1 MPSDTPRAEPAL
13 ELRDVSKQFGDLQA
27 LKSVSLRVAPGDSIL
42 LYGPNGAGK
51 TTLLRVL
58 STLARPSK
66 GKVLLNGEDVHSNPV
81 AAKSAIGFVTHTT
94 FLYGELTV
102 RENLEFAGKLFG
114 LTSIDKRLADVLDTF
129 HLRERAGTMVREL
142 SRGYQQRVSLARAFL
157 HDPQFLLL
165 DEPFTGLDAASA
177 ESLQGLMRRLE
188 GQGKALIFST
198 HDFEQ
203 GKAIAR
209 RLVALE
215 NGKVRYDGPVSHAPI
230 AVLRAADSPSAGALS
245 ASFP

>member
-1 MPSDTPRAEPAL
+1 LDGPGAKPAL
-13 ELRDVSKQFGDLQA
+13 EVRDVSKRFGDLPA
-27 LKSVSLRVAPGDSIL
+27 LVAVSLRIEPGDSVL

-58 STLARPSK
+58 AMLARPSE
-66 GKVLLNGEDVHSNPV
+66 GAVICGGGNVHQNP
-81 AAKSAIGFVTHTT
+81 AAVKAAIGFVSHTT
-94 FLYGELTV
+94 LLYGELNA
-102 RENLEFAGKLFG
+102 RENLEFTGKLFG
-114 LTSIDKRLADVLDTF
+114 LADLSQRVAAVLDTF
-129 HLRERAGTMVREL
+129 HLRERAETPVREL

-165 DEPFTGLDAASA
+165 DEPFTGLDAASS
-177 ESLQGLMRRLE
+177 ESLQALMRSLP

-203 GKAIAR
+203 GAATAQ

-215 NGKVRYDGPVSHAPI
+215 GGRVRYDGP
-230 AVLRAADSPSAGALS
+230 LS
-245 ASFP
+245 AAPLAALRIAATRS

>member
-1 MPSDTPRAEPAL
+1 MSSDTPRTNPAL
-13 ELRDVSKQFGDLQA
+13 ELRDVSKQFGILQA
-27 LKSVSLRVAPGDSIL
+27 LAGVCLRVEPGDSIL

-58 STLARPSK
+58 STLARPSE
-66 GKVLLNGEDVHSNPV
+66 GKVLYDGADVHAQPT
-81 AAKSAIGFVTHTT
+81 AAKAAIGFVSHTT
-94 FLYGELTV
+94 FLYGELTA

-114 LTSIDKRLADVLDTF
+114 LRDPSQRIAVVLDLF
-129 HLRERAGTMVREL
+129 HLRERAGTPVREL

-165 DEPFTGLDAASA
+165 DEPFTGLDAAST
-177 ESLQGLMRRLE
+177 ESLQGLMRRLRA
-188 GQGKALIFST
+188 QGKGLIFST

-209 RLVALE
+209 RLVAME
-215 NGKVRYDGPVSHAPI
+215 RGKVRYDGPISSAPM
-230 AVLRAADSPSAGALS
+230 AALRKGVRSQEPGAGS
-245 ASFP
+245 

>member
-1 MPSDTPRAEPAL
+1 MPSDTPHARPAL
-13 ELRDVSKQFGDLQA
+13 ELRDVSKQFGVYQA
-27 LKSVSLRVAPGDSIL
+27 LNGVCLRVEHGDSIL

-58 STLARPSK
+58 STLARPSE
-66 GKVLLNGEDVHSNPV
+66 GTVLFDGADVLSNPV
-81 AAKSAIGFVTHTT
+81 AAKSAIGFVSHTT
-94 FLYGELTV
+94 FLYGELTA

-114 LTSIDKRLADVLDTF
+114 LANLPQRVSGVLEVF
-129 HLRERAGTMVREL
+129 HLGERAGTPVREL

-165 DEPFTGLDAASA
+165 DEPFTGLDAAST
-177 ESLQGLMRRLE
+177 ESLQDLMRSLQD
-188 GQGKALIFST
+188 QGKALIFST

-203 GKAIAR
+203 GKAIAK

-215 NGKVRYDGPVSHAPI
+215 AGKVRYDGPV
-230 AVLRAADSPSAGALS
+230 RAGVRSQEPGARS
-245 ASFP
+245 

>member
-1 MPSDTPRAEPAL
+1 MPSETPRVKPAL
-13 ELRDVSKQFGDLQA
+13 ELRDVSKQFGDFQA
-27 LKSVSLRVAPGDSIL
+27 LNGVSLRVEPGDSIL

-58 STLARPSK
+58 STLARPSE
-66 GKVLLNGEDVHSNPV
+66 GKVLYDGADILANPA
-81 AAKSAIGFVTHTT
+81 AAKSVIGFISHTT
-94 FLYGELTV
+94 FLYGELSA
-102 RENLEFAGKLFG
+102 RENLQFMGKLFG
-114 LTSIDKRLADVLDTF
+114 LTDLPHRIPVVLDLF
-129 HLRERAGTMVREL
+129 RLRERAETPVREL

-165 DEPFTGLDAASA
+165 DEPFTGLDAAST
-177 ESLQGLMRRLE
+177 ESLQDLMRSLQ
-188 GQGKALIFST
+188 GQGKAVIFST

-215 NGKVRYDGPVSHAPI
+215 AGKIRYDGPVSSAPKI
-230 AVLRAADSPSAGALS
+230 GVRS
-245 ASFP
+245 

>member
-1 MPSDTPRAEPAL
+1 MPSDTPRARPAL
-13 ELRDVSKQFGDLQA
+13 ELRDVSKQFGVSQA
-27 LKSVSLRVAPGDSIL
+27 LNGVCLRVEPGDSIL

-58 STLARPSK
+58 STLARPTE
-66 GKVLLNGEDVHSNPV
+66 GTVLYAGADVLAHPA
-81 AAKSAIGFVTHTT
+81 AAKSAMGFVSHTT
-94 FLYGELTV
+94 FLYGELTA

-114 LTSIDKRLADVLDTF
+114 LADLPQRLAGVLDLF
-129 HLRERAGTMVREL
+129 HLRERAETPVREL

-177 ESLQGLMRRLE
+177 ESLQGLMRRLQE
-188 GQGKALIFST
+188 QGKALIFST

-203 GKAIAR
+203 GRATAR
-209 RLVALE
+209 RLVVLE
-215 NGKVRYDGPVSHAPI
+215 RGKVRYDGPISTAPL
-230 AVLRAADSPSAGALS
+230 AALRIGVRSQKSEARNEE
-245 ASFP
+245 

>member
-1 MPSDTPRAEPAL
+1 MPSDTPRAESAL
-13 ELRDVSKQFGDLQA
+13 ELRDVSKQFGVLQA
-27 LKSVSLRVAPGDSIL
+27 LTRVCLRIEPGDSIL

-58 STLARPSK
+58 STLARPSE
-66 GKVLLNGEDVHSNPV
+66 GAVLYNGADVLAHPA
-81 AAKSAIGFVTHTT
+81 AAKSAIGFVSHTT
-94 FLYGELTV
+94 FLYGELTA
-102 RENLEFAGKLFG
+102 RENLDFAGKLFG
-114 LTSIDKRLADVLDTF
+114 LTNLPQRRADVLDLF
-129 HLRERAGTMVREL
+129 HLRERAETPVREL

-165 DEPFTGLDAASA
+165 DEPFTGLDAAST
-177 ESLQGLMRRLE
+177 ESLAAVLQGLGE
-188 GQGKALIFST
+188 QGKALIFST

-215 NGKVRYDGPVSHAPI
+215 GGRVKYDGSVK
-230 AVLRAADSPSAGALS
+230 
-245 ASFP
+245 

>member
-1 MPSDTPRAEPAL
+1 MRV
-13 ELRDVSKQFGDLQA
+13 EL
-27 LKSVSLRVAPGDSIL
+27 GDSIL

-58 STLARPSK
+58 STLARPSE
-66 GKVLLNGEDVHSNPV
+66 GKVVYDGADVLANPA
-81 AAKSAIGFVTHTT
+81 AAKAAIGFVSHTT
-94 FLYGELTV
+94 FLYGELTA

-114 LTSIDKRLADVLDTF
+114 LVDLGQRLAVVLDLF
-129 HLRERAGTMVREL
+129 HLRERAETPVREL

-165 DEPFTGLDAASA
+165 DEPFTGLDAAST
-177 ESLQGLMRRLE
+177 ESLQELMRNLRD
-188 GQGKALIFST
+188 QGKALIFST

-203 GKAIAR
+203 GRAIAT

-215 NGKVRYDGPVSHAPI
+215 RGKVGYDGPINAAPMES
-230 AVLRAADSPSAGALS
+230 LRTKL
-245 ASFP
+245 

>member
-1 MPSDTPRAEPAL
+1 MKQGTEPAL
-13 ELRDVSKQFGDLQA
+13 ELRDVSKQFGDFQA
-27 LKSVSLRVAPGDSIL
+27 LSGVCLRVEPGDCIL

-58 STLARPSK
+58 STLARPSE
-66 GKVLLNGEDVHSNPV
+66 GKVFYGGADVLAHPA
-81 AAKSAIGFVTHTT
+81 AAKAAIGFVSHTT
-94 FLYGELTV
+94 FLYGELTA

-114 LTSIDKRLADVLDTF
+114 LTDLSQQLDEVLDLF
-129 HLRERAGTMVREL
+129 HLRERAHTHVREL
-142 SRGYQQRVSLARAFL
+142 SRGYQQRISLARAFL

-165 DEPFTGLDAASA
+165 DEPFTGLDAASTDA
-177 ESLQGLMRRLE
+177 LQDVMRRLHE
-188 GQGKALIFST
+188 QGKALIFST

-215 NGKVRYDGPVSHAPI
+215 AGKVRYDGPVRTGDRSQESGDG
-230 AVLRAADSPSAGALS
+230 RM
-245 ASFP
+245 

>member
-1 MPSDTPRAEPAL
+1 MPPDTPRAKPAL
-13 ELRDVSKQFGDLQA
+13 ELRDVSKQFGDFQA
-27 LKSVSLRVAPGDSIL
+27 LSGVCLRVEPGDSVL

-58 STLARPSK
+58 STLARPSE
-66 GKVLLNGEDVHSNPV
+66 GKVLYDGADVQAHPA
-81 AAKSAIGFVTHTT
+81 AAKAAIGFVSHTT
-94 FLYGELTV
+94 FLYGELTA

-114 LTSIDKRLADVLDTF
+114 LADRSQRVDAVLELF
-129 HLRERAGTMVREL
+129 HLRERADTHVREL

-177 ESLQGLMRRLE
+177 EALQGVMRRLQE
-188 GQGKALIFST
+188 QGKALIFST

-203 GKAIAR
+203 GNAIAR

-215 NGKVRYDGPVSHAPI
+215 GGKVRYDGPV
-230 AVLRAADSPSAGALS
+230 RAGDRSQ
-245 ASFP
+245 ASGDRS